1 MWVYG
6 YLSNLGEVEDL
17 LWDLSLY
24 YCEVLLSGRLFLCFN
39 TLLLCRIVHQ
49 LMHKRVFRPESLV
62 CESNS
67 RDCGRESGRW
77 FGRGRDLWNAE
88 GEGDSEDGASAD
100 EGHSCYEPR

>member
-1 MWVYG
+1 MLVYG
-6 YLSNLGEVEDL
+6 YLSNSSEVEDL

-39 TLLLCRIVHQ
+39 GLLLCRIVHQ
-49 LMHKRVFRPESLV
+49 LMHKRVFRPESLAR
-62 CESNS
+62 ESNS

-77 FGRGRDLWNAE
+77 FGRGRGLWNAE